1 MYIVGMQSQQQ
12 GGIKDRGEK
21 RQGPRILL
29 ESPNKNNDNKQREKI
44 EAEKSRVFDPEK
56 EE

>member
-29 ESPNKNNDNKQREKI
+29 ESPNKKNDNKQREKG